1 MRRSCLALHL
11 TAALLLSSPFHLA
24 TAAPAATASSSAA
37 TPLVIG
43 ESFSIDS
50 QALKE
55 KRHINVYMA
64 RAWDT
69 PPDAP
74 LPVLYMPD
82 GGVAEDFLHV
92 AGLLQVSV
100 ANGTM
105 RPFMLVGMQ
114 NTQRRRDLTGPT
126 GNAEDRKIAP
136 VVGGAAAYRTFIRD
150 ELMPEIKRRY
160 RTTGET
166 AIVGESLGG
175 LFVVE
180 TYLLEP
186 QLFDHYVAFDPSLW
200 WNHGALPRQAAALLA
215 KGTPGKHSLYL
226 ASSSEAGIAVEV
238 QRLADVLEKQ
248 APRDLQW
255 HVEKMPEETHG
266 TIYHPAALK
275 AFRSVFKPATPPQ

>member
-1 MRRSCLALHL
+1 MRRSSLALHL
-11 TAALLLSSPFHLA
+11 TAALLLSSTFHLA
-24 TAAPAATASSSAA
+24 TAAAPAVAASAA
-37 TPLVIG
+37 APLVIG
-43 ESFSIDS
+43 ESFTIDS

-126 GNAEDRKIAP
+126 ENAEDRKIAP
-136 VVGGAAAYRTFIRD
+136 VVGGAAAYRDFIRD
-150 ELMPEIKRRY
+150 ELMPEVKRRY

-186 QLFDHYVAFDPSLW
+186 QLFDHYLAFDPSLW
-200 WNHGALPRQAAALLA
+200 WNHGSLPRQAGTLLA
-215 KGTPGKHSLYL
+215 KGKPGKHSLYL
-226 ASSSEAGIAVEV
+226 ASSSEAGIATEV
-238 QRLADVLEKQ
+238 QRLSDVLQRQ
-248 APRDLQW
+248 APPGLQW

-275 AFRSVFKPATPPQ
+275 AFRAVFKPQAPASQ

>member
-24 TAAPAATASSSAA
+24 TAASAATASSSAT

-200 WNHGALPRQAAALLA
+200 WNQGALPRQAAALLA

-248 APRDLQW
+248 APRGLQW